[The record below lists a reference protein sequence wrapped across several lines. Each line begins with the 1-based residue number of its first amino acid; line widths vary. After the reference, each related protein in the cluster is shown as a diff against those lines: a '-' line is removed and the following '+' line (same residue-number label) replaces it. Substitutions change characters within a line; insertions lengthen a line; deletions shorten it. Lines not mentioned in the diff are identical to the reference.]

1 MPTTT
6 DRGEIIHLAGFHR
19 LSPAL
24 EAGSPLLLG
33 HGEGARSRCGWEQF
47 FAAMENRGLA
57 VTWNPDDP
65 ASVRMVPREQA
76 RRDPPHRA
84 SLRRA
89 IDDARRI
96 FAALVRRA

>member
-6 DRGEIIHLAGFHR
+6 DRGEILHLAGFHR

-24 EAGSPLLLG
+24 EAGSPLLIA

-47 FAAMENRGLA
+47 FAAMDDRRLA
-57 VTWNPDDP
+57 VHWNPDDP

-96 FAALVRRA
+96 VRTFAGRG